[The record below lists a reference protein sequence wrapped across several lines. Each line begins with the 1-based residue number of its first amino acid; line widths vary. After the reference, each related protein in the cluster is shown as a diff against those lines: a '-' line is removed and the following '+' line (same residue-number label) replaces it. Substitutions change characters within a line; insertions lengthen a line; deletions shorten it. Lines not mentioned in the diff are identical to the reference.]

1 MARKARTVSAI
12 DRKIDNFSSRL
23 AQRPNLKVEGQIRRN
38 FGMYPPAYWQEA
50 QMSRP
55 GPMGGGTPINLNS
68 KQFTHGLEW

>member
-1 MARKARTVSAI
+1 MARKTQPLSAI
-12 DRKIDNFSSRL
+12 DRKMANFSNRL
-23 AQRPNLKVEGQIRRN
+23 AARPNLKTEGQVRRN
-38 FGMYPPAYWQEA
+38 FGMYPPAYWEQA